1 MGESM
6 STQMATAPASLPGE
20 VTNKT
25 ELLYVQLARELAMD
39 IHSLDKILAARS
51 ITPEQFEEIKKSPRF
66 NAIYSR
72 MVQEWESSL
81 NTGERVRL
89 KALAFVEESLPE
101 YFQRAHDRMEA
112 LPAKVE
118 ILKAVAKIG
127 GIDSRP
133 KDETGGGEKF
143 SVTINLGG
151 DSQVRIEKDVTPK
164 VIDQ

>member
-1 MGESM
+1 
-6 STQMATAPASLPGE
+6 
-20 VTNKT
+20 
-25 ELLYVQLARELAMD
+25 MD
-39 IHSLDKILAARS
+39 IHSIEKILAAREIS
-51 ITPEQFEEIKKSPRF
+51 QEEFENIKSNPRF
-66 NAIYSR
+66 QAIYAR

-101 YFQRAHDRMEA
+101 YFGRAHDPREA

-127 GIDSRP
+127 GIDGRS
-133 KDETGGGEKF
+133 KDEVAAGDRF
-143 SVTINLGG
+143 SVVINLGG
-151 DSQVRIEKDVTPK
+151 DSQVRIDKEIRPQ